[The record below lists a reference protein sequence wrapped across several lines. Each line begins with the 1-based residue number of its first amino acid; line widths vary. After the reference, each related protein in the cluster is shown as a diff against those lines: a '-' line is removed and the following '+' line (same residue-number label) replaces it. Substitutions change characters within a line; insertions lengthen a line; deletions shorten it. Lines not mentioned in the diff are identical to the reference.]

1 VLRSLG
7 TRDRSRYSTS
17 VLAAP
22 DEPEEGRD
30 PMSRTST
37 PAALLSRIASLEA
50 RLVPAAPVEPNPF
63 MHQNVVAE
71 VEQAEREYQA
81 RLGRIAE
88 RWREAPED
96 FAPWESR
103 PPIEKQI
110 TAATPEQAAE
120 ASRALQRLQEE
131 ALLAESEFVRRRRE
145 QYFAAYEWQR
155 RHQARAE

>member
-1 VLRSLG
+1 
-7 TRDRSRYSTS
+7 
-17 VLAAP
+17 
-22 DEPEEGRD
+22 
-30 PMSRTST
+30 MSRTST

-50 RLVPAAPVEPNPF
+50 RLAPVSRAEPNPF
-63 MHQNVVAE
+63 ANQDVVAE
-71 VEQAEREYQA
+71 VEQGAAEYRA
-81 RLGRIAE
+81 HVTRIAE

-145 QYFAAYEWQR
+145 LYFEEYARQKRQQELADR
-155 RHQARAE
+155 RRARSGDP